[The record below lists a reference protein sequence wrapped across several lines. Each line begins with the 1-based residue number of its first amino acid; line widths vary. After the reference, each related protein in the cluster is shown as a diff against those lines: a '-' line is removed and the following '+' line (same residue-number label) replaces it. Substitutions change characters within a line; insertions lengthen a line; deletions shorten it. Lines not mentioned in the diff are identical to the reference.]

1 MPTEWKQVLLEG
13 DITGSSPISVQ
24 SSAISLSVSGLNDA
38 GTPAN
43 TDKILSWNGT
53 EWETV
58 DASEFLGGSG
68 GSVTI
73 NNNTNNNLVT
83 ASGVSNTLNGE
94 SNLTYSTDLQISSG
108 AIILGTNNKFLK
120 GKIANGTT
128 KNLIGYNAS
137 DDVIVGGNPSANVS
151 LYGKVKADYGIERI
165 LTSTSGIT
173 NAGDYAVGA
182 EIIRYGSTATA
193 AGRLYYLNTSG
204 SWSGADNSQSSSATP
219 LLAVAAGSN
228 SGSDGMIIRGMLK
241 PHTILN
247 SPSIGEHVYLG
258 TSGQFDATAPTS
270 SGSFKR
276 ALGHLVTSGI
286 IYFNPSVDFTDV

>member
-1 MPTEWKQVLLEG
+1 MAAWTKVVLEG
-13 DITGSSPISVQ
+13 DITGTAPISVQ
-24 SSAISLSVSGLNDA
+24 SNALSLSVSGLSDA
-38 GTPAN
+38 GTPAS
-43 TDKILSWNGT
+43 TDKVLVWNGSV
-53 EWETV
+53 WETV

-68 GSVTI
+68 SITI
-73 NNNTNNNLVT
+73 NNNSNNNLVT
-83 ASGVSNTLNGE
+83 ASGTSNTLNGE
-94 SNLTYSTDLQISSG
+94 SNLTYSSDLQIDSG
-108 AIILGTNNKFLK
+108 AIILGTNNEFLK
-120 GKIANGTT
+120 GKIASGTT

-137 DDVIVGGNPSANVS
+137 DDVIVGGNPTTNIS

-173 NAGDYAVGA
+173 NAGDFGVGA
-182 EIIRYGSTATA
+182 EILRYGSTATA

-219 LLAVAAGSN
+219 LLAVAAGNN

-258 TSGQFDATAPTS
+258 TGGQFDANAPTS
-270 SGSFKR
+270 SGSVKR